1 MSKTPEFTMRV
12 LRLKDVLSIT
22 GLGKTSIY
30 KLIGLKSFP
39 KPINLSLRS
48 VGWLE
53 SEIEAW
59 IQEKI
64 NARDQQAV

>member
-1 MSKTPEFTMRV
+1 MRV
-12 LRLKDVLSIT
+12 LKLKEVLSKT
-22 GLGKTSIY
+22 GLGKTTLY
-30 KLIGLKSFP
+30 KLIGLSEFP
-39 KPINLSLRS
+39 KSICLGLRS

-64 NARDQQAV
+64 NVRDQKII

>member
-1 MSKTPEFTMRV
+1 MSKTPELIMRV
-12 LRLKDVLSIT
+12 IKLKDVLSKT
-22 GLGKTSIY
+22 GLGKTTLY
-30 KLIGLKSFP
+30 ALLKQSQFP
-39 KPINLSLRS
+39 KPVSLGLRA

-64 NARDQQAV
+64 NARDQQAS

>member
-1 MSKTPEFTMRV
+1 MRV
-12 LRLKDVLSIT
+12 LKLKDVLSKT
-22 GLGKTSIY
+22 GLGKTSLY
-30 KLIGLKSFP
+30 KLVSLSEFP
-39 KPINLSLRS
+39 KPISLGLRS

-64 NARDQQAV
+64 HVRDQQLV